1 MEIIMVKIGRL
12 FIFCLSLIMLLG
24 GDALIAQEGLLDGMV
39 FIGQYRVKH
48 TRSAKEDELS
58 FMNGEFNS
66 VYYSQKG
73 FRNAAYTATAE
84 GGEIHFTTE
93 TESLKKGK
101 IKWRGIVDGDSIEV
115 NYHLSKMGWL
125 SNTETDY
132 LFQGTLKK

>member
-1 MEIIMVKIGRL
+1 
-12 FIFCLSLIMLLG
+12 MLLG

-48 TRSAKEDELS
+48 TRSAKEDELG

-73 FRNAAYTATAE
+73 FRNSAYTATAE
-84 GGEIHFTTE
+84 GGKIHFTTE
-93 TESLKKGK
+93 TESSKKGK

-115 NYHLSKMGWL
+115 N
-125 SNTETDY
+125 
-132 LFQGTLKK
+132 

>member
-1 MEIIMVKIGRL
+1 MVKIGRL
-12 FIFCLSLIMLLG
+12 FLFCLSLIILFG

-58 FMNGEFNS
+58 FMNGEFQS
-66 VYYSQKG
+66 VHYSQKG
-73 FRNAAYTATAE
+73 FRNAAYKATTEE
-84 GGEIHFTTE
+84 GKIHFTTE
-93 TESLKKGK
+93 TESPKKGK